1 MKFSPIHP
9 LRKFYKLM
17 GWSRSTGERRRRT
30 DPDFPPLI
38 QIGVIRHGVREAD
51 AAKYQVILQK
61 RAELAP
67 RNKANPFDVERAR
80 AAARISATRRTAAS
94 LAKREAKQKQPT
106 APAAT
111 AEAA

>member
-80 AAARISATRRTAAS
+80 AAARISATRRTAA
-94 LAKREAKQKQPT
+94 AKKRQAEQKQSTT
-106 APAAT
+106 APAPA
-111 AEAA
+111 